1 MERFKGFTG
10 PALVFL
16 FFLWFLWFANFSLRI
31 IFAPIMPILEDEFAV
46 THARASGIFVFLSI
60 GYGAAVVLSGFFS
73 GRIGYKRSIVSSL
86 LLLSLVAFLI
96 PLVNKFYL
104 LYAFS
109 LLVGVSVGLY
119 IPSAIPLIT
128 EYYAEKD
135 WGKAISI
142 HDTGASTAIFATPF
156 LTLGLL
162 QFISWRGIFVV
173 FGCVFLICSIVFHF
187 TSTEVKLSNVPMG
200 VLTRILKTK
209 TLWLMAVMWIFGAG
223 ANLGIYSIVPLYLTK
238 ELHLEI
244 GHANTLLGISRVGSL
259 VTAAA
264 CGFLIDRFNLK
275 KFMFAIMI
283 ISGIITIL
291 VGISPVRYTGIVLFL
306 QAFFVTGFF
315 PIGLVMIAK
324 IFSREMRG
332 LATGVT
338 LAIGMI
344 WGGGIIPYLLGVCGD
359 LYSFRLGIV
368 ILGVLFTCS
377 SVLVF
382 RPRDGFLIVPQTSIV
397 SFRGGKHN

>member
-10 PALVFL
+10 SALVYL

-31 IFAPIMPILEDEFAV
+31 VFAPIMPILEDEFAV

-86 LLLSLVAFLI
+86 ALLSIVAFLI

-104 LYAFS
+104 LYTFAF
-109 LLVGVSVGLY
+109 LVGISVGLY

-128 EYYAEKD
+128 EYYSEKD

-156 LTLGLL
+156 IALGCL
-162 QFISWRGIFVV
+162 QFISWRGIFVI
-173 FGCVFLICSIVFHF
+173 FGCVFLACSIIFHF
-187 TSTEVKLSNVPMG
+187 ASTEVKLSNLPKGMLV
-200 VLTRILKTK
+200 RILRTK

-223 ANLGIYSIVPLYLTK
+223 ANLGVYSIVPLYLTK

-244 GHANTLLGISRVGSL
+244 GHANMLLGISRVGSL
-259 VTAAA
+259 VTAGA

-275 KFMFAIMI
+275 KFMFNVMI
-283 ISGIITIL
+283 ISGLITIMI
-291 VGISPVRYTGIVLFL
+291 GISPVRYTGIVLFL

-324 IFSREMRG
+324 TFNRETRS
-332 LATGVT
+332 LATGIT
-338 LAIGMI
+338 LAISMVS
-344 WGGGIIPYLLGVCGD
+344 GGGIIPYLLGISGD
-359 LYSFRLGIV
+359 LYSFRFGIIILGIC
-368 ILGVLFTCS
+368 LTS
-377 SVLVF
+377 ASVLVF
-382 RPRDGFLIVPQTSIV
+382 KLKDL
-397 SFRGGKHN
+397 